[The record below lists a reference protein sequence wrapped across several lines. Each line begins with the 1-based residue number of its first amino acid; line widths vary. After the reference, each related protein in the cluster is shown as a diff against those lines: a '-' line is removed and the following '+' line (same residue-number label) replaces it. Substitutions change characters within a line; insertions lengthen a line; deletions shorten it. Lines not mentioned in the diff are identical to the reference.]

1 MDRKSVIM
9 NNTRDVKARREEI
22 LNDWI
27 EHLKNTGEWK
37 KVINQAGKLKVAEA
51 RRQLY
56 IKETGCSD
64 QSWDN
69 SYFKADHWSQMVREE
84 FEAWV
89 LGERSKLAGYD
100 LLGATVAENLNLPL
114 WLDDVPL
121 PEEVL
126 QLLKELAEG
135 RNRDKEAIKELKNR
149 LEKRD
154 RKILELE
161 TRQRNLDRRYVAI
174 EDHYLDSIRTLRYNA
189 GLDIDLSHDDLFN
202 EGNLPHS
209 S

>member
-1 MDRKSVIM
+1 MDRKSVMM
-9 NNTRDVKARREEI
+9 NNTRDIKASREKI
-22 LNDWI
+22 LFDWI
-27 EHLKNTGEWK
+27 EDLKTSGDWK
-37 KVINQAGKLKVAEA
+37 KAINQAGKLKVAEA

-56 IKETGCSD
+56 KRETGCSD

-69 SYFKADHWSQMVREE
+69 SYFKADHWSQILREE

-89 LGERSKLAGYD
+89 VGERSKFAGYD
-100 LLGATVAENLNLPL
+100 LLGASIAENLNLPL

-121 PEEVL
+121 PEEVME
-126 QLLKELAEG
+126 LLKELAEG
-135 RNRDKEAIKELKNR
+135 RKRDKETIKELKNR

-161 TRQRNLDRRYVAI
+161 TRQRNLDQRYLAI

-189 GLDIDLSHDDLFN
+189 GIDIDLSQEDLF
-202 EGNLPHS
+202 ESCKLS
-209 S
+209 SS